1 MDQRFADACI
11 LAQSRLSAASRRL
24 REANE
29 ELNAAERE
37 YGIASRE
44 LEQAER
50 LYYAQPDSASSA
62 PAQRSGD

>member
-1 MDQRFADACI
+1 MDQRFAEACI
-11 LAQSRLSAASRRL
+11 SAQSRLSAASRRL

-50 LYYAQPDSASSA
+50 LYYAQPDSASPVTSENEK
-62 PAQRSGD
+62 